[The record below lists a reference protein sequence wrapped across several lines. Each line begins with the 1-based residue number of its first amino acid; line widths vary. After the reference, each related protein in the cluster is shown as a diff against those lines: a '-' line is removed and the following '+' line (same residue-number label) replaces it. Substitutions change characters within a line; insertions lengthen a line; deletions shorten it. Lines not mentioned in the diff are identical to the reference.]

1 MSITLDTPYVI
12 TETKTYTSF
21 IIVQISIVFGESAKV
36 SIQLSQDGLQTL
48 NKIIE
53 VPLEAYTNW
62 SFNETQITDYIKA
75 QLLLP

>member
-21 IIVQISIVFGESAKV
+21 IIVQISIVFSESAKV
-36 SIQLSQDGLQTL
+36 SIQLSQDGLETL

-53 VPLEAYTNW
+53 VPIELYTNW

>member
-12 TETKTYTSF
+12 TETKPYTSF
-21 IIVQISIVFGESAKV
+21 IIVQISIVFSESAKV
-36 SIQLSQDGLQTL
+36 SIQLSQDGLETL

-53 VPLEAYTNW
+53 VPIELYTNW